1 MEVTTPGRDGFWRQG
16 LAVAAIA
23 GSVAGGLLAAVVRFE
38 PVAVAVET
46 YVTGLLLAVS
56 VRAVVDAAVATRP
69 PSPPEPVPDGS
80 LPTASVLVAAYNEA
94 DVLAATVAACR
105 RLDYPDRK
113 LEVLVGYETDS
124 TDDTAAVAHAAAA
137 GDPRVRAVAR
147 DGPPAGKAAAT
158 NHLRQ
163 HATGEVL
170 AVLDA
175 DQRLE
180 PDALRRAARWFAAD
194 PDLACLKGRRF
205 GSNPAASLV
214 ALFAT
219 VEWHVIER
227 VAFVARGVAGGFALF
242 TGGQVFVRADALD
255 AVGGFDESVLLE
267 DVELACRLHRRGE
280 RIAVDPGIVSRESNP
295 VAVGAWWSQRK
306 RWARGGLRA
315 ARRHL
320 RALAGTGATAPLVRL
335 DAVATFGFV
344 LVLPALVVAVPA
356 AVAARI
362 VHGAGLLGPAWLV
375 PAVVSVGLPYAVLLA
390 DARAGRDHH
399 VREYLVPPVLWLY
412 LAVQGVVVVA
422 AFAAEF
428 LLRTEPVYVTSRRP
442 ATAD

>member
-1 MEVTTPGRDGFWRQG
+1 MVA
-16 LAVAAIA
+16 AVAS
-23 GSVAGGLLAAVVRFE
+23 SVAGGLVVAVVRFE
-38 PVAVAVET
+38 LLALAVET
-46 YVTGLLLAVS
+46 YVTALLVAVS
-56 VRAVVDAAVATRP
+56 VRTVADAVVATRP
-69 PSPPEPVPDGS
+69 PSSPEPVHDGS
-80 LPTASVLVAAYNEA
+80 LPAASVLIAAYNEA
-94 DVLAATVAACR
+94 DVLGATVAACR
-105 RLDYPDRK
+105 RLDYPDGK
-113 LEVLVGYETDS
+113 LEVLVGYETAS

-158 NHLRQ
+158 NHLRR

-180 PDALRRAARWFAAD
+180 PGALRRAARWFAAD
-194 PDLACLKGRRF
+194 PGLSCLKGRRF

-219 VEWHVIER
+219 VEWHVLER

-280 RIAVDPGIVSRESNP
+280 RIAVDPGVVSRESNP
-295 VAVGAWWSQRK
+295 VEVGTWWSQRK
-306 RWARGGLRA
+306 RWARGSLRE

-320 RALAGTGATAPLVRL
+320 RALAGAGATAPLVRL
-335 DAVATFGFV
+335 DAVATLGFV
-344 LVLPALVVAVPA
+344 LALPALVVALPA

-362 VHGAGLLGPAWLV
+362 VHGSAFLGPAWLV
-375 PAVVSVGLPYAVLLA
+375 PALVSVGLPYAVLLG
-390 DARAGRDHH
+390 DERAGRDHH

-412 LAVQGVVVVA
+412 LAVQGLVVVA

-428 LLRTEPVYVTSRRP
+428 LLRTDPVYVTSRRP
-442 ATAD
+442 TTAD